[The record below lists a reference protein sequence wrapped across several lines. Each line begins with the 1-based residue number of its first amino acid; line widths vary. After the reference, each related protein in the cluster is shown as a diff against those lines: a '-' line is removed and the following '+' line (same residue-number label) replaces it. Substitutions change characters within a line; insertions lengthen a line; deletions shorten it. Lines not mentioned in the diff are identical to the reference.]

1 MRKNLPKPI
10 LDLTEDE
17 FSDYLSKMP
26 EDKKTDYFSTC
37 REIVALKDEGYTYS
51 GVGALLTDDGTN
63 PIIERLPLE
72 IGTPTD
78 LATQIYTLA
87 ELSKIPEKDM
97 RETFQ
102 YWE

>member
-1 MRKNLPKPI
+1 MP
-10 LDLTEDE
+10 THGYFTAAE
-17 FSDYLSKMP
+17 FSDYFSKMP
-26 EDKKTDYFSTC
+26 EDKISDYFSTC
-37 REIVALKDEGYTYS
+37 REMTALRDEGFAFH
-51 GVGALLTDDGTN
+51 GVQASSTDEGGN
-63 PIIERLPLE
+63 PVIVRLPLE
-72 IGTPTD
+72 IGNSTD